1 LFSLLF
7 SFFYFSQGK
16 QDTWPVEQP
25 TIQVRTQTVGD
36 FSRQLTLEKPGTILS
51 SQDIQV
57 TAQANGKVARILSRE

>member
-1 LFSLLF
+1 
-7 SFFYFSQGK
+7 
-16 QDTWPVEQP
+16 
-25 TIQVRTQTVGD
+25 VRTQTVGD